1 VKEAKRS
8 EAWWRRQGT
17 LVPKAARSEDL
28 RVSLLWI
35 LALVACGHAP
45 APDTSRYDAIE
56 LDSPPGVSDLALDDR
71 GTLWAIP
78 ERDHFVLEIALPA
91 GTVKRHPLDGVP
103 AGVDTEGLTWLAP
116 GRFAIGTEG
125 QDAPTASV
133 LYAEAR
139 GDRVAVTSER
149 VLGDDE
155 LGVHVTPNHGAE
167 AICGRDGDV
176 IVGIEATGK
185 LPDGTRFAPL
195 ARLRGGAIATSR
207 LRLTSSTGKISA
219 LACSFATDGS
229 VDAYA
234 IERHYGV
241 SRILHFTVPAVPGEI
256 TPTVVVDLD
265 AIFHGAFNFEGLVRL
280 PDGRFVLVNDNQGRT
295 AEGPTDLF
303 LLHAP

>member
-1 VKEAKRS
+1 VSTRL
-8 EAWWRRQGT
+8 
-17 LVPKAARSEDL
+17 LV
-28 RVSLLWI
+28 
-35 LALVACGHAP
+35 ALVACGHAP
-45 APDTSRYDAIE
+45 PPDRSRYETIE
-56 LDSPPGVSDLALDDR
+56 LDSPPGVSDLSLDDR

-78 ERDHFVLEIALPA
+78 ERDRFVLEIALPS
-91 GTVKRHPLDGVP
+91 GSVVRHPLDGVP
-103 AGVDTEGLTWLAP
+103 AGLDTESLTWLGP

-149 VLGDDE
+149 VLTDDE
-155 LGVHVTPNHGAE
+155 LGVKITVNHGAE

-176 IVGIEATGK
+176 IVGLESVGK
-185 LPDGTRFAPL
+185 LADGTRFAPL
-195 ARLRGGAIATSR
+195 ARLRGGAVATSR

-219 LACSFATDGS
+219 LACTLGVPGGS

-241 SRILHFTVPAVPGEI
+241 SRILHFTIPAAPGEI

-265 AIFHGAFNFEGLVRL
+265 AIFHGAFNFEGLAKL
-280 PDGRFVLVNDNQGRT
+280 PDGRFVLVNDNQGHH

-303 LLHAP
+303 FLRTP